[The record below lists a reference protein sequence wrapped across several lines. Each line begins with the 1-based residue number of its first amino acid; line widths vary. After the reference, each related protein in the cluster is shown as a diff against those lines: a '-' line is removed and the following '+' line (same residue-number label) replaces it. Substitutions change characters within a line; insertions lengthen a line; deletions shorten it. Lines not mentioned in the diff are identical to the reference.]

1 MTELAR
7 YGEVCDLLQKLDQP
21 HLLAGHELLEPHA
34 PAHPRQ
40 VVEEALALLPDRLRT
55 ILARCDLAKERHAV
69 VAAQLGISERH
80 FYRERRKAVL
90 ALGEALAAL
99 PRRPPVIRAKDADPI
114 HASFACAAALCNV
127 GRIGAAMEL
136 LDRTFASAASSDARA
151 QVAIRLATLC
161 CEVGAFE
168 RASSYVTFARQES
181 REPLRRLEAAIVS
194 VQITLY
200 RGDADEANRVLE
212 PVILSLKSLPSAT
225 ATDRAYALVRA
236 HLVAAEIADHR
247 DAFGIGLDAAI
258 EAAGTARLYALEPA
272 LRLQAELTLAHM
284 RMLTGTPMPV
294 LLDHIAADYDF
305 AQRHGLARDCA
316 NTAGL
321 FCVLYSYA
329 GQHDRSLEFGRK
341 ALEIDR
347 AIDADDRVHRYY
359 LAWAFLRRGN
369 ARAARSALGEIPPAG
384 SIIGDSFDYVVPRL
398 IEAESLHLEGRDR
411 DALNIARGAVHSM
424 RRAGSR
430 RGLGSALRVQAEIQN
445 ALDEKSLAQRSID
458 EALSLL
464 GSTGPPY
471 ALAQAY
477 RCSGRLTGNRRHKA
491 VAREMM
497 ELFRS

>member
-7 YGEVCDLLQKLDQP
+7 YREVCDLLQKLDRP
-21 HLLAGHELLEPHA
+21 HLLAGHHLLESHA

-40 VVEEALALLPDRLRT
+40 VVEEALALLPDRFRT
-55 ILARCDLAKERHAV
+55 ILARCDLAKELHAV

-80 FYRERRKAVL
+80 FYRERRKAIL

-99 PRRPPVIRAKDADPI
+99 PPRQPVIRAKDAEPI
-114 HASFACAAALCNV
+114 LASFACAAALCNV
-127 GRIGAAMEL
+127 GRIGDAIDL
-136 LDRTFASAASSDARA
+136 LDRTLTSTVSSDARA
-151 QVAIRLATLC
+151 QLAIRLATLC
-161 CEVGAFE
+161 CDIGAFD
-168 RASSYVTFARQES
+168 RATSYVTFARQES
-181 REPLRRLEAAIVS
+181 FERLRRLEADTVRA
-194 VQITLY
+194 QIALY
-200 RGDADEANRVLE
+200 RGNPDEASRVLE
-212 PVILSLKSLPSAT
+212 PAIASLRAIASAT
-225 ATDRAYALVRA
+225 ATERACALVKA
-236 HLVAAEIADHR
+236 YLVAAEIADHR

-258 EAAGTARLYALEPA
+258 EASGTARLYALEPA
-272 LRLQAELTLAHM
+272 LRLQAELTLAQM
-284 RMLTGTPMPV
+284 RMLTGTPMPA

-329 GQHDRSLEFGRK
+329 GRHDRSLEFGQK

-347 AIDADDRVHRYY
+347 AINADDRVHRYY

-369 ARAARSALGEIPPAG
+369 ARAARSALGEIPAAG
-384 SIIGDSFDYVVPRL
+384 SIVGDSFDYVVPRL
-398 IEAESLHLEGRDR
+398 IEAESLHLEGRNR

-430 RGLGSALRVQAEIQN
+430 RGLGSALRVQAEIQG
-445 ALDEKSLAQRSID
+445 ALDEKGSAQRSID

-464 GSTGPPY
+464 GTTGPPY

-477 RCSGRLTGNRRHKA
+477 RCSGRLTGNRRHKTA
-491 VAREMM
+491 AREMM